1 MELLLFILPV
11 FFALSVLIVPK
22 SGVRAY
28 GIIGSLAVLGVV
40 IACMMQYSND
50 GTMHLFGSTK
60 EWLPKTGIT
69 LSFGYDGISLLMLL
83 LTAVLVPLVLVSNFK
98 NELAENRLFTS
109 MVFFMQLGLI
119 GVFISMDGL
128 WFYVFWEITLI
139 PIFLIS
145 WWFGAPERK
154 AALMKFF
161 IYTFVGSLA
170 MLAAL
175 IGIKVN
181 AAHAASF
188 YIEDLKAVVFTSKAA
203 CWLALGFFLA
213 FAIKIPI
220 FPFHTWQP
228 DTYTKSPMA
237 GTMLLSGIMLKMALY
252 GMIRWMIP
260 LFPEAMSCLQYPV
273 IVLATIGVV
282 YGAIIAIKQKDMK
295 RVFAF
300 ASMSHVGLI
309 AAAIMTWDFDAL
321 SGSMVQIVNHG
332 LVAVGLFLAVEIIE
346 RRTGTRNLADLGG
359 YAKQA
364 PKFAF
369 WFATLAFASVSV
381 PLTSGFIGEFLM
393 LKGIVSF
400 DMIVGIIAGTTLI
413 LGAVYTFR
421 AYQLSMFGPVTRDQ
435 FPDLHWSELIVLAI
449 IVIAVVILGVYP
461 AAITDFVN
469 PSLKIVLQTVST
481 PSGL

>member
-1 MELLLFILPV
+1 MDILLFILPA
-11 FFALSVLIVPK
+11 FFALVSLVTPK
-22 SGVRAY
+22 NGVRLV

-40 IACMMQYSND
+40 LSSMVNYQND
-50 GTMHLFGSTK
+50 GTIHYFMNQPWIL
-60 EWLPKTGIT
+60 GIT

-83 LTAVLVPLVLVSNFK
+83 LTAVLVPLVLISNYK

-119 GVFISMDGL
+119 GVFLSMDGL
-128 WFYVFWEITLI
+128 WFYIFWEITLI
-139 PIFLIS
+139 PIFLIC

-175 IGIKVN
+175 IGIRVN
-181 AAHAASF
+181 AFSF
-188 YIEDLKAVVFTSKAA
+188 NLVDLQTVELTAKSA

-213 FAIKIPI
+213 FAIKIPV

-228 DTYTKSPMA
+228 DTYTKAPMA

-252 GMIRWMIP
+252 GIVRWMLP
-260 LFPEAMSCLQYPV
+260 LFPEALPCLQKLV
-273 IVLATIGVV
+273 IVLAVIGVV
-282 YGAIIAIKQKDMK
+282 YAAVIAIKQNDIK

-309 AAAIMTWDFDAL
+309 AAAMMTVDFDAL
-321 SGSMVQIVNHG
+321 SGSMVQIFNHG
-332 LVAVGLFLAVEIIE
+332 LVAVGLFLAVEVIE
-346 RRTGTRNLADLGG
+346 RRVGNRNLDELGG
-359 YAKQA
+359 FAKQT

-369 WFATLAFASVSV
+369 WFAALGFASISV

-393 LKGIVSF
+393 LKGLVSY
-400 DMIVGIIAGTTLI
+400 DMIIGIVAGTTLI
-413 LGAVYTFR
+413 FGAAYTLR
-421 AYQLSMFGPVTRDQ
+421 AYQMSMFGPATQ
-435 FPDLHWSELIVLAI
+435 SAFEDLHWSEMLVFAV
-449 IVIAVVILGVYP
+449 IVITVTVLGVYP
-461 AAITDFVN
+461 ALITDYVN
-469 PSLKIVLQTVST
+469 PSLSHLVQTLSTTLQ
-481 PSGL
+481 